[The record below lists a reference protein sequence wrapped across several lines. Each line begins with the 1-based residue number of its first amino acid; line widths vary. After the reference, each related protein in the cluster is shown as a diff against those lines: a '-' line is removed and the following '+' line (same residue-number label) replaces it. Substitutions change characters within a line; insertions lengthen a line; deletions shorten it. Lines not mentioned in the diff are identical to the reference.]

1 MTLYDCILQSLS
13 NITSCKNF
21 QYQMNIK
28 STIINYEIIVSRTAQ
43 HLYIDVFYFV
53 ANICKRIYM

>member
-13 NITSCKNF
+13 NITSKNF
-21 QYQMNIK
+21 QYQINIK
-28 STIINYEIIVSRTAQ
+28 STIINYEIIVSCTAQ

-53 ANICKRIYM
+53 ANIRKRIYM